1 MKLNKEKIYIID
13 NIIPL
18 DVQNN
23 ILNQITTTPQNL
35 TWQNYNYPGCE
46 LSINNPSFNKLLPE
60 AQFVQ
65 DFPSERNIFLQRLE
79 KNFSIKI
86 QDILR
91 IKLNWV
97 PRTHINNKNSYYAP
111 HTDNPNNHWVL
122 IYYVNTSDGDTLLF
136 NETTKE
142 IPYTQVSNQTLN
154 IRTKIEHK
162 KGRAVLFNG
171 KHYHGGCPPIEN
183 DYRILINHNFTIE
196 E

>member
-1 MKLNKEKIYIID
+1 MNLDKEQVYIID
-13 NIIPL
+13 NIVSL
-18 DVQNN
+18 DTQDN

-35 TWQNYNYPGCE
+35 TWFNTNYPGCN
-46 LSINNPSFNKLLPE
+46 LSINNPLFTRIIPE
-60 AQFVQ
+60 SQFVQ
-65 DFPSERNIFLQRLE
+65 TFPNEKNIFLKRIEENL
-79 KNFSIKI
+79 KI
-86 QDILR
+86 NINSILR
-91 IKLNWV
+91 IKLNWI
-97 PRTHINNKNSYYAP
+97 PRVHSSNKSAYYAP

-142 IPYTQVSNQTLN
+142 IPYAQVSNQILN